1 MAKIFLDSNILID
14 FLVEER
20 GALNLAAVKLFENFS
35 VDDTICYSFGSIS
48 DVTYVLK
55 KCYKIS
61 DEIILDFF
69 GALSR
74 TSNFKCL
81 SLSSDGL
88 LLACEYAKSELK
100 SGRKID
106 FEDILQYFC
115 ALEGGCEAIVTN
127 DKNLSKA
134 TNNLKAHGR
143 QSFGLRAETKKLK
156 GHENGKRKHRYAQS
170 LRPGYGA
177 RDPRVH
183 HL

>member
-35 VDDTICYSFGSIS
+35 AGDTICYSFGSIS
-48 DVTYVLK
+48 GVAYALK

-81 SLSSDGL
+81 SLSSGGL
-88 LLACEYAKSELK
+88 SMACEYA
-100 SGRKID
+100 
-106 FEDILQYFC
+106 
-115 ALEGGCEAIVTN
+115 N
-127 DKNLSKA
+127 DKTFPKLQIALRRTDANL
-134 TNNLKAHGR
+134 
-143 QSFGLRAETKKLK
+143 
-156 GHENGKRKHRYAQS
+156 ENYAPKQKN
-170 LRPGYGA
+170 
-177 RDPRVH
+177 
-183 HL
+183 

>member
-20 GALNLAAVKLFENFS
+20 GALNLATVKLFENFS
-35 VDDTICYSFGSIS
+35 ASDTICYSFGSIS
-48 DVTYVLK
+48 DAAYVLK

-61 DEIILDFF
+61 DEIILGFF

-81 SLSSDGL
+81 SLPNDGL

-100 SGRKID
+100 SGHKMD

-115 ALEGGCEAIVTN
+115 ALEGGCEAIVAN
-127 DKNLSKA
+127 DKTFPKLQIALRRTDANLEDCAPKQK
-134 TNNLKAHGR
+134 N
-143 QSFGLRAETKKLK
+143 
-156 GHENGKRKHRYAQS
+156 
-170 LRPGYGA
+170 
-177 RDPRVH
+177 
-183 HL
+183 

>member
-35 VDDTICYSFGSIS
+35 ASDTICYSFGSIS
-48 DVTYVLK
+48 DVAYVLK

-81 SLSSDGL
+81 SLPNDGL
-88 LLACEYAKSELK
+88 LLACAYA
-100 SGRKID
+100 
-106 FEDILQYFC
+106 
-115 ALEGGCEAIVTN
+115 N
-127 DKNLSKA
+127 DKTFPKLQIALRHTDANL
-134 TNNLKAHGR
+134 
-143 QSFGLRAETKKLK
+143 ED
-156 GHENGKRKHRYAQS
+156 YAPKQKN
-170 LRPGYGA
+170 
-177 RDPRVH
+177 
-183 HL
+183 

>member
-20 GALNLAAVKLFENFS
+20 STLNLAAVKLFENFN
-35 VDDTICYSFGSIS
+35 VDDTVCYSFGSIS
-48 DVTYVLK
+48 DVAYVLK

-81 SLSSDGL
+81 PLSNDGL

-127 DKNLSKA
+127 DKTFPKPRMVLRRTDANLEDYV
-134 TNNLKAHGR
+134 LK
-143 QSFGLRAETKKLK
+143 QKIL
-156 GHENGKRKHRYAQS
+156 NG
-170 LRPGYGA
+170 
-177 RDPRVH
+177 
-183 HL
+183 

>member
-1 MAKIFLDSNILID
+1 M
-14 FLVEER
+14 
-20 GALNLAAVKLFENFS
+20 AAVKLFENFS
-35 VDDTICYSFGSIS
+35 ASDTICYSFGSIS

-88 LLACEYAKSELK
+88 SMVCEYAKSELK

-115 ALEGGCEAIVTN
+115 ALEGGCEAIVAN
-127 DKNLSKA
+127 DKTFPKLQIALKRTDANLSD
-134 TNNLKAHGR
+134 
-143 QSFGLRAETKKLK
+143 
-156 GHENGKRKHRYAQS
+156 YAPKQKN
-170 LRPGYGA
+170 
-177 RDPRVH
+177 
-183 HL
+183 

>member
-35 VDDTICYSFGSIS
+35 ASDTICYSFGSIS
-48 DVTYVLK
+48 DVAYVLK

-81 SLSSDGL
+81 SLSNDGL

-127 DKNLSKA
+127 DKTFPKLQIALRRTDANL
-134 TNNLKAHGR
+134 
-143 QSFGLRAETKKLK
+143 ED
-156 GHENGKRKHRYAQS
+156 YAPKQKI
-170 LRPGYGA
+170 
-177 RDPRVH
+177 
-183 HL
+183 

>member
-20 GALNLAAVKLFENFS
+20 GTLNLAAVKLFENFS

-48 DVTYVLK
+48 DVAYVLK

-69 GALSR
+69 GALSQ

-81 SLSSDGL
+81 PLSNDGL

-100 SGRKID
+100 SGSKID

-127 DKNLSKA
+127 DKTFPKPRMALRRTDANLEDYVPKQKI
-134 TNNLKAHGR
+134 L
-143 QSFGLRAETKKLK
+143 
-156 GHENGKRKHRYAQS
+156 NG
-170 LRPGYGA
+170 
-177 RDPRVH
+177 
-183 HL
+183 

>member
-1 MAKIFLDSNILID
+1 M
-14 FLVEER
+14 
-20 GALNLAAVKLFENFS
+20 AAVKLFENFS
-35 VDDTICYSFGSIS
+35 ASDTICYSFGSIS

-61 DEIILDFF
+61 DEIILDVF

-88 LLACEYAKSELK
+88 SMACEYAKSELK
-100 SGRKID
+100 SDRKID

-127 DKNLSKA
+127 DKTFPKLQITLKRTDANLSD
-134 TNNLKAHGR
+134 
-143 QSFGLRAETKKLK
+143 
-156 GHENGKRKHRYAQS
+156 YAPKQKN
-170 LRPGYGA
+170 
-177 RDPRVH
+177 
-183 HL
+183 

>member
-20 GALNLAAVKLFENFS
+20 GTLNLAAVKLFENFS
-35 VDDTICYSFGSIS
+35 VDDTVYYSFGSIS
-48 DVTYVLK
+48 DVAYVLK

-74 TSNFKCL
+74 TSNFKCPP
-81 SLSSDGL
+81 LSSDGL
-88 LLACEYAKSELK
+88 SMACEYAKSELK

-127 DKNLSKA
+127 DKTLPKLRMALRRTDANLEDYV
-134 TNNLKAHGR
+134 LK
-143 QSFGLRAETKKLK
+143 QKIL
-156 GHENGKRKHRYAQS
+156 NG
-170 LRPGYGA
+170 
-177 RDPRVH
+177 
-183 HL
+183 